1 MFYKFTGN
9 WELNIAWFRT
19 LKGKIE
25 TPTQKDPNF
34 SLTESIFPNAG
45 WEAET
50 LSSSMILLGTCRPYL
65 CANEFEG
72 KHVLMI
78 LLQTLKHKILQKII
92 LKSDYAI
99 KRLGGL
105 TRMEKVLQQ
114 LWICKILV
122 RQNLHKDRTIAG

>member
-25 TPTQKDPNF
+25 TPAQKDPNF

-65 CANEFEG
+65 CANEFEE
-72 KHVLMI
+72 KHACMI
-78 LLQTLKHKILQKII
+78 LLETLPHTFQILQII
-92 LKSDYAI
+92 VLKSDYSI
-99 KRLGGL
+99 K
-105 TRMEKVLQQ
+105 
-114 LWICKILV
+114 
-122 RQNLHKDRTIAG
+122 

>member
-65 CANEFEG
+65 CANEFEE
-72 KHVLMI
+72 KHYHI
-78 LLQTLKHKILQKII
+78 PYQILQII
-92 LKSDYAI
+92 VLKSDFSI
-99 KRLGGL
+99 R
-105 TRMEKVLQQ
+105 
-114 LWICKILV
+114 
-122 RQNLHKDRTIAG
+122 

>member
-1 MFYKFTGN
+1 M
-9 WELNIAWFRT
+9 
-19 LKGKIE
+19 
-25 TPTQKDPNF
+25 
-34 SLTESIFPNAG
+34 
-45 WEAET
+45 
-50 LSSSMILLGTCRPYL
+50 

-78 LLQTLKHKILQKII
+78 LLQTLPHKILQRII

-122 RQNLHKDRTIAG
+122 RQNLHKDRTFGMKRLNKKKFITRKTTKINKLQTEPDAKK

>member
-1 MFYKFTGN
+1 MLYKFTGN

-50 LSSSMILLGTCRPYL
+50 LSSAMILLGTCRPYL
-65 CANEFEG
+65 CANEFEE
-72 KHVLMI
+72 KHACMI
-78 LLQTLKHKILQKII
+78 LLETLPHTFQILQII
-92 LKSDYAI
+92 VLKSDYSI
-99 KRLGGL
+99 K
-105 TRMEKVLQQ
+105 
-114 LWICKILV
+114 
-122 RQNLHKDRTIAG
+122 